1 LIDRVSL
8 TVINTTFFDFNRLF
22 TAVVLGKRFAVS
34 KKVKNEVFLLHFE
47 QRKCYCKIKQTE
59 HLN

>member
-8 TVINTTFFDFNRLF
+8 TVINTTFLDFNRLF

-34 KKVKNEVFLLHFE
+34 RKVKNEVFLLHFE
-47 QRKCYCKIKQTE
+47 QRKCYCK
-59 HLN
+59 